1 MTRRHF
7 WGGAL
12 WTVGG
17 YAAVQAMRLGFNL
30 ALARSVAPKV
40 FGVMA
45 LVNLVVLGLQMFS
58 DLGVRQCVVRHPR
71 GADPDFLNTAWTVQ
85 VVRGAVLW
93 LSAAVLAWPIAVVYG
108 EPALLW
114 LVPLAGSAA
123 FVGGFTST
131 SVLTLSREAKRGP
144 LVRREVGVFA
154 VTIALVLTALTTLH
168 HWVPAES
175 HVAAQLAVIAGGAV
189 FSAVGEV
196 MLSYTLP
203 AVARPRFA
211 WDREAGRH
219 LVGFGGW
226 VFVSTACTFAAA
238 QADRLVVGVLSVE
251 TLGVYHI
258 ACVLAMLPPLLA
270 SALGFHLLFPRL
282 AAALQGG
289 EPLATAFGRAHRVLT
304 LFAGWT
310 VTGAVCV
317 GPAFIGLVYDDRYR
331 DAAGYIQLLSV
342 TAWVTAFLL
351 PGEFLLLALDR
362 PRSLAVGQ
370 GVRLALLPAFL
381 WVGYALG
388 GIDGLILGT
397 AAGELV
403 RYLMTARFL
412 AGVGVNVLRIDLG
425 YTIVAVGI
433 VLGFRLAQP
442 VLFAGVGPL
451 VQFLVGGIALTAAWG
466 ALAAAASGE
475 RLASSLSVVLN
486 RGRAEGVAP

>member
-30 ALARSVAPKV
+30 ALARMVAPKA

-45 LVNLVVLGLQMFS
+45 LVNLVILGLQMLS
-58 DLGVRQCVVRHPR
+58 DLGIRQCVVRHAR

-85 VVRGAVLW
+85 VVRGAILW
-93 LSAAVLAWPIAVVYG
+93 LIAALLAWPIAVVYG
-108 EPALLW
+108 EPDLLW

-131 SVLTLSREAKRGP
+131 AVFTLSREANRGP

-154 VTIALVLTALTTLH
+154 VTIALVLTALTTMH

-196 MLSYTLP
+196 ALSYTLP
-203 AVARPRFA
+203 SVSRPRFA
-211 WDREAGRH
+211 WDGDAGGH

-226 VFVSTACTFAAA
+226 VLVSTACTFAAA
-238 QADRLVVGVLSVE
+238 QADRLVIGVLSLE

-258 ACVLAMLPPLLA
+258 AWVLAMLPPLLA
-270 SALGFHLLFPRL
+270 SALGYHLLFPRL
-282 AAALQGG
+282 ASALRDG
-289 EPLATAFGRAHRVLT
+289 EPLATAFDRAHRVLT
-304 LFAGWT
+304 LFAGWM
-310 VTGAVCV
+310 VTGAVCL
-317 GPAFIGLVYDDRYR
+317 GPAFIGLLYDDRYR

-351 PGEFLLLALDR
+351 PGEFALLALGR

-370 GVRLALLPAFL
+370 GVRLAFLPAFL
-381 WVGYALG
+381 WVGYSLA

-403 RYLMTARFL
+403 RYLVIARFL
-412 AGVGVNVLRIDLG
+412 AGVGVNVLGVDLG
-425 YTIVAVGI
+425 RTVAAIGI
-433 VLGFRLAQP
+433 VLGYRVAQP
-442 VLFAGVGPL
+442 VLFAGFCPL
-451 VQFLVGGIALTAAWG
+451 LQPLAEGIALTAVWA
-466 ALAAAASGE
+466 ALAAADSGGSVAATLCRVAS
-475 RLASSLSVVLN
+475 RRQAQ
-486 RGRAEGVAP
+486 GVAR

>member
-1 MTRRHF
+1 MSRRHF

-30 ALARSVAPKV
+30 ALTRMVAPKA

-45 LVNLVVLGLQMFS
+45 LVNLVVLGLQMLS
-58 DLGVRQCVVRHPR
+58 DLGVRQCVVRHAR
-71 GADPDFLNTAWTVQ
+71 GGEPDFLNTAWTVQ
-85 VVRGAVLW
+85 VARGAILW
-93 LSAAVLAWPIAVVYG
+93 AVAALLAWPIAVVYG

-123 FVGGFTST
+123 FIGGFTST
-131 SVLTLSREAKRGP
+131 SVLTLSREANRGP
-144 LVRREVGVFA
+144 IVRREVGVFA
-154 VTIALVLTALTTLH
+154 VTIALVLTALPTLPR
-168 HWVPAES
+168 WVPAEY

-203 AVARPRFA
+203 TVSRPRFA
-211 WDREAGRH
+211 WESEAGRH

-226 VFVSTACTFAAA
+226 VLVSTACTFAAA
-238 QADRLVVGVLSVE
+238 QADRLVIGVLSLE

-258 ACVLAMLPPLLA
+258 AWVLAMLPPLLA
-270 SALGFHLLFPRL
+270 SALGYHLLFPRL
-282 AAALQGG
+282 AAAIRDG
-289 EPLATAFGRAHRVLT
+289 EPFASAFGRAHQVLT
-304 LFAGWT
+304 LFAGWM

-351 PGEFLLLALDR
+351 PGEFALLALDR

-370 GVRLALLPAFL
+370 GVRLAFLPAFL
-381 WVGYALG
+381 WVGYSLA

-403 RYLMTARFL
+403 RYLVLARFL
-412 AGVGVNVLRIDLG
+412 AGAGVNVTRIDLAG
-425 YTIVAVGI
+425 TVAAAGI
-433 VLGFRLAQP
+433 VLGYRVVQP
-442 VLFAGVGPL
+442 VLFAGFGPL
-451 VQFLVGGIALTAAWG
+451 LQFLVGGFALTAVWAG
-466 ALAAAASGE
+466 LAVAVSGE
-475 RLASSLSVVLN
+475 CGAATLRRVVN
-486 RGRAEGVAP
+486 RGRAQGVAR